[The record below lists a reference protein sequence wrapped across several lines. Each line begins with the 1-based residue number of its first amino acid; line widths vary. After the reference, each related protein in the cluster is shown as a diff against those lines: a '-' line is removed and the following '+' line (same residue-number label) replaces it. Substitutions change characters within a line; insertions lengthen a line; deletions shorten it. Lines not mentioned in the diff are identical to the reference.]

1 MYFIFLH
8 VLLTLNKQTNEKA
21 KNKKQKIKIWSFKQ
35 KNQYYNIIILHTYFR
50 LDIFKTYST
59 HIQNILRYYH
69 VT

>member
-1 MYFIFLH
+1 MK
-8 VLLTLNKQTNEKA
+8 KQKI
-21 KNKKQKIKIWSFKQ
+21 KKQKIKIWSFKQ